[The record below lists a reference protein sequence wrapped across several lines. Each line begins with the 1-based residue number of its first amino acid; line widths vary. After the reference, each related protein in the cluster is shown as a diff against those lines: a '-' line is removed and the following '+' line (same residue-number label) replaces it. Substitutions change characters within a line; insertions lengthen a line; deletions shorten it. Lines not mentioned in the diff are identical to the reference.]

1 MRVLILGG
9 DGMLGHQFFK
19 HFSRLNSPMDVRVTL
34 RQGVGIYCSYGLF
47 TSENAFGCVDVRST
61 DRVEEVFAEFRPEV
75 VVNAVGI
82 VKQLPSAK
90 EAIPCIEL
98 NALLPHRLSL
108 LCKDIGARLVQLST
122 DCVFSGQKG
131 NYQES
136 DPSDAE
142 DLYGKTKFL
151 GELHDK
157 HCLTLRTSSIGF
169 ELGSSKGLLEWF
181 LAQRG
186 TVKGYRN
193 AIFTGLTSMELARV
207 LESLLIKH
215 TGASGLYQV
224 SGDRINKYD
233 LLHLFRKYLHHE
245 IEIIPDEK
253 FSCDRSLDSSRFRRE
268 FGYTPPTW
276 DAMIEELAN
285 SR

>member
-1 MRVLILGG
+1 MI
-9 DGMLGHQFFK
+9 GHQLFK
-19 HFSRLNSPMDVRVTL
+19 YFNRPNSPIHVRCTL
-34 RQGVGIYCSYGLF
+34 RQELAAYRSSGLF
-47 TSENAFGCVDVRST
+47 TPENAFGSVDVRST
-61 DRVEEVFAEFRPEV
+61 DRVMEIFAEFRPEV

-108 LCKDIGARLVQLST
+108 ICKDIGARLVQLST
-122 DCVFSGQKG
+122 DCIFSGRKG

-136 DPSDAE
+136 DLSDAE

-151 GELHDK
+151 GELRDK
-157 HCLTLRTSSIGF
+157 HCLTLRTSCVGF

-193 AIFTGLTSMELARV
+193 AIYTGLTSLEFARV
-207 LESLLIKH
+207 LESLLIMH
-215 TGASGLYQV
+215 PGACGLYQI

-233 LLHLFRKYLHHE
+233 LLHLFRKHLHHE
-245 IEIIPDEK
+245 IEIIPDES
-253 FSCDRSLDSSRFRRE
+253 FFCDRSLDSSRFRRE

-276 DAMIEELAN
+276 DVMIEELRN